1 VNSCMQHHSSAADET
16 HLWSSDDELGQL
28 IRWSLKDHIG
38 AAEPA
43 SEVWLRILDRVQEER
58 ASTSAR
64 SSSKRS
70 SAPLASLVQAAVIG
84 CVLLTLGLGADRDVI
99 LARRQERVHSAPSV
113 QNALVFEEVPEDI
126 LPAEVPPQMEQEAP
140 FRRGGDIREAAF
152 PI

>member
-1 VNSCMQHHSSAADET
+1 MKSFMQRRSNETDET

-43 SEVWLRILDRVQEER
+43 SEVWLKILDRVQEER
-58 ASTSAR
+58 TPTSAP
-64 SSSKRS
+64 SSSRRS
-70 SAPLASLVQAAVIG
+70 SAPMASLVQAAVIG

-99 LARRQERVHSAPSV
+99 LARRDERVHSAPSV
-113 QNALVFEEVPEDI
+113 QNALVFEEFPDDMLRGRVP
-126 LPAEVPPQMEQEAP
+126 AQMEQEAP
-140 FRRGGDIREAAF
+140 FRKGGDIREASF